1 MNVKITLTLFVSLI
15 YATLNA
21 QDCNSYYPFKEGVV
35 FELSHYNKKGKTDG
49 KGIYKVKS
57 ISNSGGAKTA
67 TMNMELFD
75 EKGKPIISSEY
86 IVTCKDDVISIDF
99 SNLIPPA
106 MYESYGEMEFEMS
119 GVNLDMPNNLS
130 VGQSLPDAHALME
143 VRLTPV
149 KIKTSVDITNRKVET
164 REKITTEA
172 GTFDCFVVTYD
183 TAVKSGMG
191 ITHKTS
197 SKQWIAEKLGIIKQ
211 EDYNG
216 NGKKT
221 GHTELTAFEGISL

>member
-1 MNVKITLTLFVSLI
+1 MHVKIILTLFIGLI

-49 KGIYKVKS
+49 KGIYKVKNVS
-57 ISNSGGAKTA
+57 SNGGAETA
-67 TMNMELFD
+67 TMHMELFD
-75 EKGKPIISSEY
+75 EKGKSITASEY
-86 IVTCKDDVISIDF
+86 SVTCKDDVISIDF
-99 SNLIPPA
+99 SNLFPPSI
-106 MYESYGEMEFEMS
+106 YESYGEMEFEMS

-130 VGQSLPDAHALME
+130 VGQNLPDANALME
-143 VRLTPV
+143 ISLSPV
-149 KIKTSVDITNRKVET
+149 KIKTSVDITNRKVQARET
-164 REKITTEA
+164 ITTEA

-191 ITHKTS
+191 ITHKSS
-197 SKQWIAEKLGIIKQ
+197 SKQWVAEKLGIIKQ